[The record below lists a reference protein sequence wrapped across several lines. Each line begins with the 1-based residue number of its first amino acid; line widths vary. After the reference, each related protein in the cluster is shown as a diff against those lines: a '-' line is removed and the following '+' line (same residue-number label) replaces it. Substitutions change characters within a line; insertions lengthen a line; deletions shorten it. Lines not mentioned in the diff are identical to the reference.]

1 MVITVEKAVQIVLD
15 SIGVL
20 EPVTVPILG
29 AMGRVLGEDIVSAE
43 NIPAFDHAAISGY
56 ALRSEDIAKAGP
68 NNPIQLTLDGE
79 VMPGQRWPEIIK
91 PLHAVKIIAGA
102 QIPEKADCVI
112 QEDSVVRQSSKKALV
127 YKPAPEGDHIRY
139 KGEDI
144 STGSLTLPKGKKLN
158 AHDIGIMSA
167 IGITEVKCFRN
178 PKVSFL
184 TSGKGLAENG
194 GELPEGWIRPS
205 NRYTL
210 HSQLSEYGAEP
221 VDLGL
226 AINDRQTIQTKI
238 IEGLEHDMFISTT
251 GPSLDDFAFVKK
263 MLEQLGMDIK
273 FWRVAIKPAK
283 PFIFGTCG
291 NVPIF
296 GLSGH
301 PFTFFII
308 MEQFIRPALMKM
320 MGSTIIKRTEV
331 KATLTRDVRA
341 DNGATCFMRGTVI
354 VTESGF
360 EVTPELK
367 RTNSIKAFSTV
378 NGLIVLPAN
387 SGYVAAGEKVIVQ
400 ILTDPLAGESRRITE
415 SIE

>member
-1 MVITVEKAVQIVLD
+1 MISVEKAVQIVLD

-20 EPVTVPILG
+20 EPVSVPILG
-29 AMGRVLGEDIVSAE
+29 AMGRVLGEDIISAE
-43 NIPAFDHAAISGY
+43 NIPSFDHAAISGF

-68 NNPIQLTLDGE
+68 NNPVSITLDGE
-79 VMPGQRWPEIIK
+79 VTPGQRWTKALESF
-91 PLHAVKIIAGA
+91 HAVRISAGA
-102 QIPEKADCVI
+102 QIPENADCVI
-112 QEDSVVRQSSKKALV
+112 QEEHIVRQSNVKALV
-127 YKPAPEGDHIRY
+127 YKSAPAGDHIRF

-158 AHDIGIMSA
+158 ANDIGILSA
-167 IGITEVKCFRN
+167 IGITEIKCFRN

-194 GELPEGWIRPS
+194 GQLPEGWIRPS

-226 AINDRQTIQTKI
+226 ANNDRQTIQTKI

-251 GPSLDDFAFVKK
+251 GPSLDDFAYVKK

-273 FWRVAIKPAK
+273 FWRVAIRPAK

-331 KATLTRDVRA
+331 KATLTKDVRT
-341 DNGATCFMRGTVI
+341 DNGATCFMRGTVM

-367 RTNSIKAFSTV
+367 KPNSIKAFSTA
-378 NGLIVLPAN
+378 NGLIVIPAN
-387 SGYVAAGEKVIVQ
+387 SGYVTAGEKVTVQ
-400 ILTDPLAGESRRITE
+400 ILADPIAGESKRTTE

>member
-1 MVITVEKAVQIVLD
+1 MISVEKAVQIVLD

-43 NIPAFDHAAISGY
+43 NIPSFDHAAISGY
-56 ALRSEDIAKAGP
+56 ALRSKDIAKTGP
-68 NNPIQLTLDGE
+68 NNPIQVILDGE
-79 VMPGQRWPEIIK
+79 VIPGQRWTEPLK
-91 PLHAVKIIAGA
+91 PCHAVRISAGA
-102 QIPEKADCVI
+102 QIPECADCVI
-112 QEDSVVRQSSKKALV
+112 QEEHVVRQSNKKALV
-127 YKPAPEGDHIRY
+127 YKSVPPGDHIRFI
-139 KGEDI
+139 GEDI

-158 AHDIGIMSA
+158 ANDIGIMSA
-167 IGITEVKCFRN
+167 IGITEIKCFRN
-178 PKVSFL
+178 PAVSFL

-194 GELPEGWIRPS
+194 GELTEGWIRPS

-226 AINDRQTIQTKI
+226 ANNDRQAIQTKI
-238 IEGLEHDMFISTT
+238 IEGLDHDMFISTT
-251 GPSLDDFAFVKK
+251 GPSLDDFAYVKK

-273 FWRVAIKPAK
+273 FWKVAIRPAK

-320 MGSTIIKRTEV
+320 MGSTIVRRTEV

-341 DNGATCFMRGTVI
+341 DNGATCFMRGTVMI
-354 VTESGF
+354 TESGF

-367 RTNSIKAFSTV
+367 KPNSIKAFSTT

-387 SGYVAAGEKVIVQ
+387 TGYMTAGAKVTVQ
-400 ILTDPLAGESRRITE
+400 ILADPIASEN
-415 SIE
+415 